1 MGQNDQVR
9 QGEASDV
16 RTPDSQFE
24 RLLAEDI
31 SQEKRIFWSEVA
43 VVAVMGFLLLVYL
56 IV

>member
-1 MGQNDQVR
+1 M
-9 QGEASDV
+9 

-31 SQEKRIFWSEVA
+31 SQEKRICWSEVA
-43 VVAVMGFLLLVYL
+43 VFAVMGFLLLVYL

>member
-1 MGQNDQVR
+1 
-9 QGEASDV
+9 V

-31 SQEKRIFWSEVA
+31 NQEKRIFWSEVA
-43 VVAVMGFLLLVYL
+43 VFAVMGFLLLVYL